1 MKDTNDCCGTVC
13 PQKSRFCDID
23 NTAAF
28 ILQSK
33 GILTDAEVFPF
44 EAKLILLGTKVLT
57 LDSEVRFHFH
67 HSCLYVGWF
76 SICSNIDAVIDLISE
91 GNGGTDSNCGV
102 LWSLGIVVTDP
113 NNHF

>member
-1 MKDTNDCCGTVC
+1 MIAVVQCVLKNRGSVTWTI
-13 PQKSRFCDID
+13 QLRLFCD
-23 NTAAF
+23 
-28 ILQSK
+28 QK
-33 GILTDAEVFPF
+33 GILANAEAFPC
-44 EAKLILLGTKVLT
+44 EAKLILLGTTEVLA
-57 LDSEVRFHFH
+57 LDSEVRFKFH
-67 HSCLYVGWF
+67 HSCVYVGWF

>member
-1 MKDTNDCCGTVC
+1 MLWYSVSSKIEV
-13 PQKSRFCDID
+13 CDID

-67 HSCLYVGWF
+67 HSWPK
-76 SICSNIDAVIDLISE
+76 
-91 GNGGTDSNCGV
+91 CG
-102 LWSLGIVVTDP
+102 
-113 NNHF
+113 FEA